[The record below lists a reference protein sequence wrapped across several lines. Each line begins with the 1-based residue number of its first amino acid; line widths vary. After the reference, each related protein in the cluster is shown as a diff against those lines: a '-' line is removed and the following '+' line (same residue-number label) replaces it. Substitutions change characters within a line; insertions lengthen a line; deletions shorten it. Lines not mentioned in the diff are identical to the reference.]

1 VATGLLQWIGGRGT
15 SAAGWAVLAVA
26 VLATYAALHGT
37 GAADALYL
45 GVMATA
51 AMAAW
56 AGAWRGGLR
65 SAAVLVA
72 LGITLTL
79 AGDVV
84 WFVLSWTGSAPEVS
98 LADVAYLAGYVAL
111 ALGLW
116 QMANTRGRSRGQQL
130 DGWLDGA
137 GVFVAMLMLVWQL
150 SVAGTVTD
158 GSLPVLTRI
167 VWALYPALDAAFI
180 GLVFRLVTT
189 RSRGERAP
197 LAVAAGAACWLA
209 SDLGFLLLADPEV
222 ASVWFDTGWL
232 LGALL
237 LAAAAGHRGRT
248 GRVAAEPADAVPS
261 LARLAVS
268 LGALL
273 VPAALEVLRGVTGA
287 DGAPVT
293 VLGGTAVL
301 AALVFVRV
309 TRVLRAEAAAR
320 ALVRS
325 QQRHSAALARHS
337 SDAVLVIDEHGRLLS
352 DPATLT
358 ALLGTAAGAT
368 VTGGDLLRL
377 SGVDP
382 DRAREV
388 LHRGLRAGGSVVDA
402 ELPCRRDGD
411 WRWLGVRLAD
421 LRTDPD
427 VGGVVVHLTDIT
439 DRKRAEEALAHQA
452 FHDTLTG
459 LANRALFAD
468 RVDRALRDR
477 ARGGLSAAVVYI
489 DLDGFKAVND
499 TLGHQAGDA
508 LLREVADRLRSAV
521 RADDTVARLGGD
533 EFAVLVGQSGDGSD
547 EAGTTA
553 ARVLDLLARPIEL
566 AGQRVSVTGSI
577 GIAVAHDD
585 ATGES
590 LVRDADIA
598 MYSAKVSGRGR
609 AVVFDPAM
617 RAAAVERRRLEL
629 ELTEALAGDQFRLV
643 YQPVVDL
650 ADDRVAGFEALLRW
664 NSPTLGAVPPD
675 VFVPVAEDL
684 GLIGD
689 IGAWVLREAC
699 RTAAAWRREHAV
711 AADTTMAVNVSA
723 VQLTSPQLLDDV
735 RAALA
740 ASGLPASALVLEV
753 TETALVGHPERAAA
767 SLAALRALGVRLA
780 LDDFGTGYSSLG
792 YLQDFTVDVLK
803 IDRSFV
809 ATIPADGELPPIVRG
824 LIDLA
829 RALDLD
835 VVAEGVETPAQRAR
849 LQAGRCERA
858 QGYLFAA
865 PLEATDAELLL
876 LGQRPTTPAVE
887 LPRG

>member
-1 VATGLLQWIGGRGT
+1 MAGVFQRIGWWATP
-15 SAAGWAVLAVA
+15 AAGWAVLAVA
-26 VLATYAALHGT
+26 ALVGFATVHGT
-37 GAADALYL
+37 RVADVLYL
-45 GVMATA
+45 GVMAAAATA
-51 AMAAW
+51 AWVGAA
-56 AGAWRGGLR
+56 RQGLQ
-65 SAAVLVA
+65 SAAALVA
-72 LGITLTL
+72 LGLTLTL

-84 WFVLSWTGSAPEVS
+84 WFLHAWAGSFPDIS
-98 LADVAYLAGYVAL
+98 HADVAYLAGYLAL

-116 QMANTRGRSRGQQL
+116 RMADTRGRSREQQL

-137 GVFVAMLMLVWQL
+137 GVFVATLILVWQL
-150 SVAGTVTD
+150 SVAGTITD
-158 GSLPVLTRI
+158 TSVPVLTRI

-197 LAVAAGAACWLA
+197 LAVAAGAACWLG
-209 SDLGFLLLADPEV
+209 SDMGFLLLADPGFV
-222 ASVWFDTGWL
+222 SVWFDTGWL

-237 LAAAAGHRGRT
+237 LAVAAGSRGRE
-248 GRVAAEPADAVPS
+248 GRTAAEPVDAVPS
-261 LARLAVS
+261 LARLTVS

-273 VPAALEVLRGVTGA
+273 VPAALELLRGVTGA
-287 DGAPVT
+287 TRAPVT
-293 VLGGTAVL
+293 VLGGTTVL
-301 AALVFVRV
+301 AALVFLRV
-309 TRVLRAEAAAR
+309 ARVLRAEAAAR

-325 QQRHSAALARHS
+325 QQRYSAALARHS
-337 SDAVLVIDEHGRLLS
+337 SDAVVVLGEDGSLLS

-358 ALLGTAAGAT
+358 ALLGAAPAATA
-368 VTGGDLLRL
+368 TGGDLLRL

-388 LHRGLRAGGSVVDA
+388 LHRGLRAGGAVVDA

-459 LANRALFAD
+459 LANRALFAE

-477 ARGGLSAAVVYI
+477 ARGGRSAAVVYI

-521 RADDTVARLGGD
+521 RAGDTVARLGGD
-533 EFAVLVGQSGDGSD
+533 EFAVLVGQSGDGSE

-609 AVVFDPAM
+609 AVLFDPAM
-617 RAAAVERRRLEL
+617 RVAAVERRRLEQ

-650 ADDRVAGFEALLRW
+650 ADDRVVGFEALLRW
-664 NSPTLGAVPPD
+664 DSPVLGAVAPD
-675 VFVPVAEDL
+675 VFVPIAEDL

-740 ASGLPASALVLEV
+740 ASGLPAAALVLEI
-753 TETALVGHPERAAA
+753 TETALVGDPERAAA
-767 SLAALRALGVRLA
+767 SLTALRELGVRLA
-780 LDDFGTGYSSLG
+780 LDDFGTGYASLG

-809 ATIPADGELPPIVRG
+809 ATIPADGDLPPIVRG

-829 RALDLD
+829 RALGLD

-849 LQAGRCERA
+849 LQAGRCGRA

-876 LGQRPTTPAVE
+876 LGQRPGAPTAE
-887 LPRG
+887 RPRG

>member
-1 VATGLLQWIGGRGT
+1 MGTASFHRTGRRAR
-15 SAAGWAVLAVA
+15 SAAGWPALAAAALVTYASVHGTWAADVVYLLVMGIAAAVA
-26 VLATYAALHGT
+26 WW
-37 GAADALYL
+37 GAARQ
-45 GVMATA
+45 GV
-51 AMAAW
+51 
-56 AGAWRGGLR
+56 R
-65 SAAVLVA
+65 SAAVPVA
-72 LGITLTL
+72 LGLSLTVV
-79 AGDVV
+79 GDVV
-84 WFVLSWTGSAPEVS
+84 WFLYKWTGGVPDVS
-98 LADVAYLAGYVAL
+98 VGDAAYLTGYLAL
-111 ALGLW
+111 AVGLW
-116 QMANTRGRSRGQQL
+116 RMANTRGRSRGQQL

-137 GVFVAMLMLVWQL
+137 GVFVAVLMLVWQL

-158 GSLPVLTRI
+158 SSLPVLSRV
-167 VWALYPALDAAFI
+167 VWALYPALDAALI

-197 LAVAAGAACWLA
+197 IAVAAGAACWLA
-209 SDLGFLLLADPEV
+209 SDLGFLLMADVEV
-222 ASVWFDTGWL
+222 VSVSFDTGWL

-237 LAAAAGHRGRT
+237 LAAAAGSRGRLQRT
-248 GRVAAEPADAVPS
+248 PAEPVDAVPS

-273 VPAALEVLRGVTGA
+273 VPAGLEVLRGVTGA

-301 AALVFVRV
+301 ASLVFLRV
-309 TRVLRAEAAAR
+309 ARVLRAEAAAR

-337 SDAVLVIDEHGRLLS
+337 SDAVLVLDEEGRLLS
-352 DPATLT
+352 DPTTLTTLLGVAPVATLSGGE
-358 ALLGTAAGAT
+358 LLE
-368 VTGGDLLRL
+368 L
-377 SGVDP
+377 SGVD
-382 DRAREV
+382 RALSGAVLREA
-388 LHRGLRAGGSVVDA
+388 LQAGGAVVDA
-402 ELPCRRDGD
+402 ELPCRRDGEL
-411 WRWLGVRLAD
+411 RWMGVRLAD

-468 RVDRALRDR
+468 SVDRALQNR
-477 ARGGLSAAVVYI
+477 ARGGPSAAVVFI

-508 LLREVADRLRSAV
+508 LLRQVADRLRSAV
-521 RADDTVARLGGD
+521 RAGDTVARLGGD
-533 EFAVLVGQSGDGSD
+533 EFAVLVQQPGDRQD
-547 EAGTTA
+547 EAGATA
-553 ARVLDLLARPIEL
+553 ARVLDVLARPIEL
-566 AGQRVSVTGSI
+566 AGQRVAVTGSI

-598 MYSAKVSGRGR
+598 MYAAKVAGRGR

-617 RAAAVERRRLEL
+617 RTAAVERRRLEQ
-629 ELTEALAGDQFRLV
+629 ELTGALARDEFRLV

-650 ADDRVAGFEALLRW
+650 ADDRVVGFEALLRW
-664 NSPTLGAVPPD
+664 RSPELGAVPPD

-699 RTAAAWRREHAV
+699 RTAAAWRREHGV
-711 AADTTMAVNVSA
+711 AADATMAVNVSA
-723 VQLTSPQLLDDV
+723 VQLASPQLLEDV

-753 TETALVGHPERAAA
+753 TETALVDDPERAAA
-767 SLAALRALGVRLA
+767 SLTALRALGVQLA

-792 YLQDFTVDVLK
+792 YLQEFTVDVLK

-829 RALDLD
+829 RALDLE

-849 LQAGRCERA
+849 LQAGRCARA

-876 LGQRPTTPAVE
+876 VGQRPGAAVE
-887 LPRG
+887 QSRG